1 MRAPGPICVLIAVF
15 VAACAT
21 PHPAGIYSG
30 YAALPK
36 GEQQQVRVYLKPD
49 GSASVTTAYSA
60 QPGEHFS
67 EGKWQ
72 RAADGRIFVDLTTE
86 QKGRIVFLLSGDQL
100 SAVDWNRASWGEKGP
115 GVLYR
120 VR

>member
-1 MRAPGPICVLIAVF
+1 MAHGRLSALIAAF
-15 VAACAT
+15 VVVACAAAQ
-21 PHPAGIYSG
+21 PAGIYSG

-36 GEQQQVRVYLKPD
+36 GEQQQVRVWLKPN
-49 GSASVTTAYSA
+49 GAAAVQAAYSDRA
-60 QPGEHFS
+60 DERFS

-72 RAADGRIFVDLTTE
+72 RLADGRIIVDLAGERTD
-86 QKGRIVFLLSGDQL
+86 RIVFLLSGDQL
-100 SAVDWNRASWGEKGP
+100 SSIDWNRASWGEKGL